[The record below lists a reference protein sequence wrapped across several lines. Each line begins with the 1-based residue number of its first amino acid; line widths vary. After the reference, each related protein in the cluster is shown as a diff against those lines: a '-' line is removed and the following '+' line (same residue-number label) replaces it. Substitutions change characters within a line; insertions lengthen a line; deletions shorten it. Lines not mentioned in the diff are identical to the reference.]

1 MQVGLVG
8 AGRMG
13 GGIKARW
20 QNAGHEVVVYDTDP
34 DRSDAPSLQGLVEAL
49 AAPRVVWVMVPAG
62 AATEA
67 TILEIASHMQQG
79 DIVIDGGNSN
89 FHDSQRRGEMLAEQG
104 LRFLDAGTSG
114 GIWGQANGYCVMV
127 GGTEEAVSI
136 ASPLF
141 DAMTE
146 EGGWEHLGPVGTGH
160 FVKMVHN
167 GIEYGMMQA
176 YGEGYALLEAYDH
189 PLDLERISSLWTHGS
204 VVRSWLL
211 DLAIRAFGNDPQLEQ
226 LRGVVDDSGEGRW
239 MVQEAVDRSVPMNV
253 IAAAL
258 FARFASRD
266 DNAFSMRLLA
276 ALRNEFGG
284 HAIHTEA

>member
-1 MQVGLVG
+1 
-8 AGRMG
+8 
-13 GGIKARW
+13 
-20 QNAGHEVVVYDTDP
+20 
-34 DRSDAPSLQGLVEAL
+34 
-49 AAPRVVWVMVPAG
+49 
-62 AATEA
+62 
-67 TILEIASHMQQG
+67 
-79 DIVIDGGNSN
+79 
-89 FHDSQRRGEMLAEQG
+89 
-104 LRFLDAGTSG
+104 
-114 GIWGQANGYCVMV
+114 
-127 GGTEEAVSI
+127 
-136 ASPLF
+136 
-141 DAMTE
+141 
-146 EGGWEHLGPVGTGH
+146 
-160 FVKMVHN
+160 MVHN

-239 MVQEAVDRSVPMNV
+239 MVQEAVDRAVPMNV